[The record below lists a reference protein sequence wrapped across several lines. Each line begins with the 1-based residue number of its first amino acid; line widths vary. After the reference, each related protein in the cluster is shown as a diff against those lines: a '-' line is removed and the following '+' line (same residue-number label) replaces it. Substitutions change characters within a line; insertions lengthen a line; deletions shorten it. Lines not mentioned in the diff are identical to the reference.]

1 MTKLASL
8 VLRNAQLSAEILPGF
23 GGALSRLDWIGG
35 AAPVP
40 VLRPYAGGEAAPR
53 PNQLACFPL
62 LPWSN
67 RMAGGFSHGGQR
79 YDIAPNREG
88 DPFPIHGEGW
98 QRPWTVAFQSASQA
112 LLMLER
118 RDGVPFSYRA
128 SLEYALRGNTL
139 VVTLEATNT
148 GALALP
154 FGLGLH
160 PWMPRAPGT
169 TLQAAAREVWM
180 AGADKLPAHAQA
192 IPEAWS
198 FERARALPDGPI
210 DNIFEGW
217 DGKARIRWPENGLNL
232 EIAADGAYYIVYA
245 PAGGDFF
252 CFEPVD
258 HLINAHNMAGGPA
271 RHGLTVLAP
280 GQRLRRTFS
289 FAVT

>member
-1 MTKLASL
+1 M
-8 VLRNAQLSAEILPGF
+8 VLRNAQLTAEILPGF

-40 VLRPYAGGEAAPR
+40 VLRPYAGGDAAPR

-62 LPWSN
+62 VPWSN
-67 RMAGGFSHGGQR
+67 RMAGGFSYGGER

-88 DPFPIHGEGW
+88 DPFPMHGEGW
-98 QRPWTVAFQSASQA
+98 QRPWTVAFQSASQV

-128 SLEYALRGNTL
+128 SLDYALRGNAL
-139 VVTLEATNT
+139 VVTLEVTNT

-160 PWMPRAPGT
+160 PWMPRSPGT
-169 TLQAAAREVWM
+169 TLQAAARKVWM
-180 AGADKLPAHAQA
+180 AGADKLPSHAQA
-192 IPEAWS
+192 IPETWS
-198 FERARALPDGPI
+198 FEHERALPAGPI
-210 DNIFEGW
+210 DNVFEGW
-217 DGKARIRWPENGLNL
+217 DGKARIHLPERGLNL
-232 EIAADGAYYIVYA
+232 VIAADSGYYIVYA
-245 PAGGDFF
+245 PAGGEFF

-271 RHGLTVLAP
+271 RHGLTILAP
-280 GQRLRRTFS
+280 GQRLRRVFS
-289 FAVT
+289 FAVTGTIIPT